1 MLDNIDFDKL
11 KKSKFKLIGTLAISS
26 ILVFNV
32 TGCINNNE
40 YITTN
45 NNESIQKEV
54 VVKAPCSY
62 EIIGEENYYKDGDAP
77 HFTIF
82 KKKKDTG
89 EMNVYSGVTC
99 DGLEKST
106 SFSKGNYLLFSEDI
120 GEIEFS
126 IDDLDEDYIITVDYN
141 NKTLSIDKLNEN
153 NLSR

>member
-1 MLDNIDFDKL
+1 MLDNIDFDRL
-11 KKSKFKLIGTLAISS
+11 KKNSFKLVGTLAISS

-32 TGCINNNE
+32 SGCINSN
-40 YITTN
+40 YIDTT
-45 NNESIQKEV
+45 EDVVQEEV

-82 KKKKDTG
+82 KMKKDTG
-89 EMNVYSGVTC
+89 ELNVYSGVTC
-99 DGLEKST
+99 DGKEKST
-106 SFSKGNYLLFSEDI
+106 RFSKGDYLLFSEDI

-126 IDDLDEDYIITVDYN
+126 IEDLDEEYIITVDYN
-141 NKTLSIDKLNEN
+141 NKTLSIDKVNDN

>member
-1 MLDNIDFDKL
+1 MLDNVDFDKL
-11 KKSKFKLIGTLAISS
+11 KKNSFKLIGTLAISS

-40 YITTN
+40 YIDN
-45 NNESIQKEV
+45 NDEIVQEKV

-62 EIIGEENYYKDGDAP
+62 EIIGEENYYKDGKAP

-89 EMNVYSGVTC
+89 ELNVYSGVTC
-99 DGLEKST
+99 DGKEKST
-106 SFSKGNYLLFSEDI
+106 RFSKGDYLLFSEDI

-126 IDDLDEDYIITVDYN
+126 IDDLEEDYLITVDYN
-141 NKTLSIDKLNEN
+141 NKTISIDKVNDN